1 MDHKFVWPI
10 HSFSPRAAQA
20 TGTVKCSKKVASC
33 AKYYVIAKRLW
44 QQLQETAPCNTLI
57 SDFHFAACMCASHII
72 LSDWELSN
80 FHRLIGDW
88 PNTYTYTKALAEDI
102 VRRNSEGIPVGVFRP
117 AIVTSSAKEPLVG
130 WIDNLYGPTGVVAGA
145 GTGVLRTMH
154 CNKRIN
160 ANIVPVDFCVNALI
174 AAAWD
179 VNNHYKVNNQQL
191 LLEIQIEIPPN
202 WWNFL
207 ENLQQ

>member
-1 MDHKFVWPI
+1 MW
-10 HSFSPRAAQA
+10 PRAHANLRLSFRRLLRSLA
-20 TGTVKCSKKVASC
+20 T
-33 AKYYVIAKRLW
+33 
-44 QQLQETAPCNTLI
+44 QLGFQI
-57 SDFHFAACMCASHII
+57 R
-72 LSDWELSN
+72 
-80 FHRLIGDW
+80 RLIGDW

-154 CNKRIN
+154 CDKKIN

-179 VNNHYKVNNQQL
+179 VHNHYKEMQCPTGRIPMNDDNNNTIGEPVLGETEEMPQQPMPM
-191 LLEIQIEIPPN
+191 ERQNIYDCGR
-202 WWNFL
+202 
-207 ENLQQ
+207 